1 VLLSGKQQRAKCR
14 RRLLW
19 RNSKTKF
26 VEKESKETF
35 DNSVVEEPQEFDCLE
50 FAARLHMGKN
60 PCCEGVVVGAT
71 FGTIWGL

>member
-1 VLLSGKQQRAKCR
+1 
-14 RRLLW
+14 
-19 RNSKTKF
+19 